1 MSPRHFARAF
11 QAETGLTPAK
21 AVEKLRVEAAR
32 AARRARKRGVVAAAR
47 GERMR
52 FRRRREHAPQ
62 LPAAAGRPAVAA
74 ARALTRRITDATS
87 ASHRWVFP

>member
-32 AARRARKRGVVAAAR
+32 AALKRGVGEAEADAA
-47 GERMR
+47 
-52 FRRRREHAPQ
+52 Q
-62 LPAAAGRPAVAA
+62 
-74 ARALTRRITDATS
+74 
-87 ASHRWVFP
+87 